1 MTATIAKQEWRVDA
15 LAILAII
22 LLGSFYAVW
31 GAANA
36 TDRAFAIQMWTAL
49 AAFVGGGVMLVRY
62 VGEGKAEPAS
72 RYENGVIKAGVI
84 ASMFWGVAGF
94 LVGVVIRPA
103 KGVGG
108 ARYQCETPRFDRD
121 DAAKLTRILTVLF
134 SLDPDGSAL
143 ARMHEIASEQLRPR
157 DARSCLF

>member
-1 MTATIAKQEWRVDA
+1 M
-15 LAILAII
+15 
-22 LLGSFYAVW
+22 SFRFDEDVRS
-31 GAANA
+31 
-36 TDRAFAIQMWTAL
+36 RAE
-49 AAFVGGGVMLVRY
+49 R
-62 VGEGKAEPAS
+62 EG
-72 RYENGVIKAGVI
+72 R
-84 ASMFWGVAGF
+84 F